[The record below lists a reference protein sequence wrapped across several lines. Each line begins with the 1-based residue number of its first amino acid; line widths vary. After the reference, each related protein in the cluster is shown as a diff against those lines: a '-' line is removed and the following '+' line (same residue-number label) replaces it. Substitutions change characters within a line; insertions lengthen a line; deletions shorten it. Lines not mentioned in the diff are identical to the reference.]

1 MVSPDLLSGNGTM
14 PSMQAKGWG
23 EEPRNF
29 RLGVYNGIFVNGAEA
44 FFHSS
49 LVLAPFLAG
58 LGAPAVVI
66 GLIPAL
72 RIGGWFLPQ
81 LFVASRLGHQPFK
94 MPWYR
99 RFSLIRFGALA
110 VLTIAVFVLP
120 DRPGALAL
128 VALAMIV
135 INAVAGGVTGV
146 SFADVTAKV
155 VPHYRLGTFWALR
168 NVIGGILALLA
179 GLVLRRV
186 FASEIAFPIDFGW
199 LFLIGT
205 VLMGIAYLTY
215 SLIREPAGA
224 PAMKEPFLKMAG
236 RIPGVL
242 RRDASFRRYLRVR
255 VLALTALL
263 AEPFYAV
270 YALLELNAPASAL
283 GTFVIAASFASIV
296 ANFAFH
302 GPADRA
308 NNVTILQVG
317 IGLLILA
324 PVTALLAPTWEW
336 FLVVLVFS
344 AAGNTAIGIAAWN
357 LLYAVAPAPDRPL
370 YVGTANT
377 LLSAPSLAPVA
388 AGALA
393 GFAGFR
399 PLFALAVLVG
409 ASALAFAFRFRDLRD
424 LDRAALEG

>member
-1 MVSPDLLSGNGTM
+1 
-14 PSMQAKGWG
+14 MQAKGWG

-72 RIGGWFLPQ
+72 RVGGWFLPQ

-99 RFSLIRFGALA
+99 RFSLIRFVALA
-110 VLTIAVFVLP
+110 FLTAAVFLIP

-128 VALAMIV
+128 VALGLIV

-186 FASEIAFPIDFGW
+186 LASDLPFPIDFGW

-205 VLMGIAYLTY
+205 ILMGGAYLSY
-215 SLIREPAGA
+215 SLIREPAGE
-224 PAMKEPFLKMAG
+224 PTLKEPFLRMVG

-242 RRDASFRRYLRVR
+242 RGDASFRRYMRVR
-255 VLALTALL
+255 ALALTGLM

-270 YALLELNAPASAL
+270 HALVNLDAPAAAL
-283 GTFVIAASFASIV
+283 GTFVIFASFASIA
-296 ANFAFH
+296 ANFAFRQ
-302 GPADRA
+302 PADRGH
-308 NNVTILQVG
+308 NVSILQIG
-317 IGLLILA
+317 IALLALA
-324 PVTALLAPTWEW
+324 PLLALLAPRWEGMLLV
-336 FLVVLVFS
+336 LVVA
-344 AAGNTAIGIAAWN
+344 AAGNTAMGIAAWN

-377 LLSAPSLAPVA
+377 LLSLPSLAPI
-388 AGALA
+388 AGGAFAGVLGFPAVFALA
-393 GFAGFR
+393 ATVS
-399 PLFALAVLVG
+399 LFALG
-409 ASALAFAFRFRDLRD
+409 FAFRFHDLRD
-424 LDRAALEG
+424 LDRQALEA